1 MDFIN
6 NLNRTKSHTGILDKL
21 NDSDTKVYQSFIFET
36 QEKERE
42 TLESIRSMMDLHK
55 FNKIDDYCSLAKT
68 RFLKKYQFYYPQE
81 EIQKYQ
87 NSDKKIEREE
97 VEVREVREFGNEIDL
112 TNQQDLFLNIRQ
124 GKGQMKTCR
133 STMSFESIIKNQKLS
148 E

>member
-68 RFLKKYQFYYPQE
+68 RFIKKYQFYYPQE
-81 EIQKYQ
+81 
-87 NSDKKIEREE
+87 
-97 VEVREVREFGNEIDL
+97 
-112 TNQQDLFLNIRQ
+112 
-124 GKGQMKTCR
+124 
-133 STMSFESIIKNQKLS
+133 
-148 E
+148 